1 MSEHFI
7 IGLTT
12 IIFSGILAQWISWRF
27 SLPAI
32 LLLLIFG
39 FIAGPV
45 TGFLNP
51 DQFFG
56 DLLFP
61 MVSISVAVIL
71 FEGGLSLKFKELKEV
86 GGAVRNLIFIGVP
99 ITWILS
105 SLGSYYIIGF
115 SLPLSILL
123 GAILVVTGPTVII
136 PILRTI
142 RPNSRINSALK
153 WEGII
158 NDPIGAMLAILVF
171 EVIVSTGFQDASV
184 QAITGL
190 LKTLFLSGGV
200 GLLAG
205 YILTL
210 LLKYNQVPDFL
221 DIPVVL
227 TVVVLVY
234 TASDLIQAE
243 SGLFAVTIT
252 GVYLANQKS
261 VVIKSIIEFKENLR
275 LLLISVLFI
284 VLAARLQI
292 EDLNL
297 LTVESFIFVA
307 VLVLVIRP
315 LTVFLATINSELKL
329 GEKIFLSWMAPRGI
343 VAAAVSAIFAIELVR
358 EGYQEAE
365 FLVPITFLVI
375 IITIAI
381 YGLSAIPLSKW
392 LKLGNPNPQGLLIV
406 GAYPL
411 ARAIA
416 RVLKAAGFKV
426 LLVDNN
432 YYNISAARMEG
443 INSYYGNILSEGILD
458 KLELDGLGRL
468 LALTPNREV
477 NSLATVHFTQ
487 VFESSDV
494 YQLEIQGSETKE
506 RDKLSRELH
515 GGILFGENLGYYE
528 LVERFNKDGDVKS
541 TPITEKFSYE
551 TFLKKYGEENV
562 LPLFLINED
571 KTLIIYTKGSK
582 PKPEPG
588 QTVISLISNLEENDG
603 MEKAIQKQDEDPEE
617 HN

>member
-343 VAAAVSAIFAIELVR
+343 VAAAVSAIFAIELIH

-375 IITIAI
+375 IITITI

>member
-61 MVSISVAVIL
+61 MVSISVAIIL
-71 FEGGLSLKFKELKEV
+71 FEGGLSLKFRELKEV
-86 GGAVRNLIFIGVP
+86 GSAVRNLIFIGVP
-99 ITWILS
+99 ITWF
-105 SLGSYYIIGF
+105 LGSIASYYIIGL

-142 RPNSRINSALK
+142 RPNRRINSELK

-171 EVIVSTGFQDASV
+171 EVIVSTGFEAASI
-184 QAITGL
+184 QAVTGL

-210 LLKYNQVPDFL
+210 LLKHNQVPDFL

-227 TVVVLVY
+227 TMVVIVY

-252 GVYLANQKS
+252 GGYLANQKS

-292 EDLNL
+292 NDLNL
-297 LTVESFIFVA
+297 LTVESFVFVA
-307 VLVLVIRP
+307 VLILVIRP
-315 LTVFLATINSELKL
+315 LTVFLATIKSGLNLS
-329 GEKIFLSWMAPRGI
+329 EKIFLSWMAPRGI
-343 VAAAVSAIFAIELVR
+343 VAAAVSAIFAIELLH

-375 IITIAI
+375 IVTIAI

-406 GAYPL
+406 GAYPF

-416 RVLKAAGFKV
+416 RVLKASDYKV

-432 YYNISAARMEG
+432 FYNISSARMEG
-443 INSYYGNILSEGILD
+443 IESYYGNILSEGILD
-458 KLELDGLGRL
+458 DLELDGIGRL

-494 YQLEIQGSETKE
+494 YQLEIQGNDTKE

-515 GGILFGENLGYYE
+515 GGILFGENLGYYA
-528 LVERFNKDGDVKS
+528 LVERFNRDGDVKS

-551 TFLKKYGEENV
+551 NLLDKYGKENV
-562 LPLFLINED
+562 IPLFLINED
-571 KTLIIYTKGSK
+571 KSLTILTKDAE
-582 PKPEPG
+582 PNPVPG
-588 QTVISLISNLEENDG
+588 QTVISLISNLDENNG
-603 MEKAIQKQDEDPEE
+603 GGTTIQEKDKNPQK